1 MKRFIYPS
9 PFPTPPIERQLPE
22 EQVSLGPFTLA
33 EAVRIFWSLKSLDL
47 DMSLTVNYAT
57 EYGDPLN
64 IKAHYNDLHPS
75 ADSIAAREPYRRCT
89 APPLSILT
97 MERDQYTPHYGFTLE
112 YPIMLPQENP
122 SDDYA
127 DRMFAFP
134 LDIYF
139 GEELVLLSSH
149 SLYGPDHLLDLA
161 GTVPITIFSLSR

>member
-139 GEELVLLSSH
+139 GEELV
-149 SLYGPDHLLDLA
+149 YCRAIPFTGP
-161 GTVPITIFSLSR
+161 TICSIWRGQFR